1 MPLTERDLELIEKH
15 LRDQLQ
21 ENEKI
26 LFREKMQHP
35 AFQEELQ
42 FRQKLK
48 KAAMHSGREQLHRKF
63 EEWDKVEPKGNQ
75 PRFTRSWLNRAAAI
89 LLIFASA
96 TVIFWVLNINTPSK
110 LYREFYE
117 PYANLLDPL
126 QKGSSTQ
133 SASISQL
140 YEQKRYQAVLERSPQ
155 DSLQLFYF
163 GLTKL
168 ELKETSDAIEILEQI
183 RKAPENR
190 FSQAASWYLALAYL
204 QDGNKE
210 ASKTVLNNI
219 SVQSDHSFQ
228 DAAAELLSKL

>member
-1 MPLTERDLELIEKH
+1 MPVTEQDLDLIEKH

-26 LFREKMQHP
+26 LFREKMQNS

-48 KAAMHSGREQLHRKF
+48 KAAMHSGREELHRKF
-63 EEWDKVEPKGNQ
+63 EEWDKVEPTGNQ
-75 PRFTRSWLNRAAAI
+75 TRFTRSWLNRAAAI
-89 LLIFASA
+89 ILIFATA
-96 TVIFWVLNINTPSK
+96 TVIFWVLNLNTPGK

-126 QKGSSTQ
+126 QKGSSPQ

-155 DSLQLFYF
+155 DSLRLFYF

-168 ELKETSDAIEILEQI
+168 EVKETTDAIEILEQI
-183 RKAPENR
+183 SKAPENR

-204 QDGNKE
+204 QDGNKD
-210 ASKTVLNNI
+210 ASKKVLNSICGQPN
-219 SVQSDHSFQ
+219 HSFK
-228 DAAAELLSKL
+228 DAATELLSKL